1 MLFLVILIVPQ
12 SFAADFDN
20 STELTSDIPID
31 DEIEDIN
38 VDEEI
43 SQNSDNILSIN
54 QEDNVLSDSEAI
66 YVSTDGDD
74 YNNGDETSPYKT
86 LYRAINVAQDT
97 GVPNIYIKNGTYFES
112 GLEIQ
117 TSVKLIGIGEV
128 IIDAENTNRIFKV
141 NGQYNVEFY
150 NLTLINGNAPADEWD
165 YGDHSWEVIWYAAG
179 GAVDIKQAHVTME
192 NMKFINNSADDFGGA
207 INVDGNLFSI
217 KNSIFENNYAGV
229 HAGAIDI
236 EGNNS
241 IVDKCKFIANSA
253 GVGGAI
259 GCIGNAATIINSIF
273 ENNTVNGYEHG
284 GGAINIQN
292 GPYSN
297 DNNAH
302 LIKNNK
308 FINNDAVQQGGAINV
323 ENQQMNNAVDWT
335 VIEGNEFINNTS
347 FNGGAISAYYGDTLV
362 RDNLFVDNRAD
373 YGGAIASITTVD
385 STIYIV
391 GGLYLKNNT
400 IINCK
405 AAEIGN
411 AIFNRGYLGS
421 TLNITFVEG
430 KTVYNKGKAIDLNV
444 SVCDDVGNP
453 ISGSPLKITVGSK
466 DTINPSSDLI
476 EGIGSVHFVP
486 RENGTFVISGVYWSD
501 QLMNEVYNVVNGTL
515 IVENAT
521 PDYFGIIHVSELEGD
536 DDNTGSEDSPVK
548 TFRQAYLLAVREG
561 GSYNMVINKGTYVV
575 EGFTIEKSFNI
586 TGIDNPILDGKNQ
599 ATLLSLYGDANDEFH
614 IKGLTFK
621 NGVASP
627 SRDASIYEGGAIF
640 LKGGNLYLEDNV
652 FTSNSAKDY
661 GGAVYI
667 NKGMDSWGRMYD
679 AYAYI
684 TNCTFKNNEANYFGG
699 ALGLY
704 DSNVIVKNC
713 NFQSNRAKTGGA
725 ISIVNGMGNLT
736 VVNCSFKLNKA
747 SEFGGALDIAAIY
760 TRYFAKVYNSTFTLN
775 TANNGGAVNAEGS
788 TISNCIFMNNNAY
801 YGGAI
806 FSNTTFLG
814 EAITDKTIVEYSI
827 FDNNIADISGLDYYG
842 TSYLVNN
849 NFWGNNFNSLNGLKG
864 SNHIFF
870 VSDNDKLTWVNI
882 EIKGSENVTLGS
894 HEYLLK
900 FVFNNGNDLNGT
912 LPDYKVKLSNN
923 ILNNTLDVNEAII
936 SDNTCILHYN
946 ATAGGNDVLVVKNIN
961 NVLITAKD
969 IEIKGQ
975 TPDIDNDSS
984 VVVKKVTKL
993 TVPNKTIV
1001 VTSNNKKVT
1010 ILLADS
1016 EGNPIS
1022 NKIVNFKINGVSSSV
1037 KTNFKGEADIKLN
1050 LKVNT
1055 YKLTVKFEGDNN
1067 YKSVSKVATIKVI
1080 KEKTKLKVPKK
1091 TYKKSSK
1098 SKKVYITLKSASGKA
1113 LSKKKVTFKLNGK
1126 KYSAKTNS
1134 KGKAIVKVK
1143 LNVKKT
1149 YKYTVKF
1156 AGDSKF
1162 SPISKKARIKIK

>member
-1 MLFLVILIVPQ
+1 MLLLVIFIVPQ
-12 SFAADFDN
+12 TFAGDFDN
-20 STELTSDIPID
+20 STELTSDIHID
-31 DEIEDIN
+31 DEIESVN
-38 VDEEI
+38 VDEGI
-43 SQNSDNILSIN
+43 SQNND
-54 QEDNVLSDSEAI
+54 DNVLSDSEAV

-74 YNNGDETSPYKT
+74 YNNGDEASPYKT
-86 LYRAINVAQDT
+86 IYRAINVAQDT
-97 GVPNIYIKNGTYFES
+97 GTPNIYIKNGTYFES

-117 TSVKLIGIGEV
+117 TSVNLIGIGEV

-141 NGQYNVEFY
+141 NGQYNVGFY

-179 GAVDIKQAHVTME
+179 GAIDIKQAHVTME

-217 KNSIFENNYAGV
+217 KNSMFENNYAGV

-241 IVDKCKFIANSA
+241 IVDDCRFIGNSA

-347 FNGGAISAYYGDTLV
+347 FNGGAISAYYGDTFV
-362 RDNLFVDNRAD
+362 KNNLFVNNRAD

-385 STIYIV
+385 STVYIV

-400 IINCK
+400 IIDCK

-430 KTVYNKGKAIDLNV
+430 KTVYSKGNAVDLNV

-453 ISGSPLKITVGSK
+453 ISGSPLKITVGGK

-486 RENGTFVISGVYWSD
+486 RENGTFVISGVYWSNS
-501 QLMNEVYNVVNGTL
+501 LMNDIYNVVNGTL
-515 IVENAT
+515 VVENAT
-521 PDYFGIIHVSELEGD
+521 PDYFGIIYVSEFDGD

-548 TFRQAYLLAVREG
+548 TFRQGYMLAVREG
-561 GSYNMVINKGTYVV
+561 GSYNMVINKGNYVV
-575 EGFTIEKSFNI
+575 EGLTIEKSFNI
-586 TGIDNPILDGKNQ
+586 TGIDNPVLDGKNQ
-599 ATLLSLYGDANDEFH
+599 ATLLSLYGSINDEFH

-640 LKGGNLYLEDNV
+640 LKGGKLYLEDSI
-652 FTSNSAKDY
+652 FTSNSARDY

-667 NKGMDSWGRMYD
+667 NKGMDSWGTMYD
-679 AYAYI
+679 AYGYI
-684 TNCTFKNNEANYFGG
+684 TNCTFTNNEADYFGG

-736 VVNCSFKLNKA
+736 VVNCSFESNKA

-814 EAITDKTIVEYSI
+814 EAITDKTTVEYSI
-827 FDNNIADISGLDYYG
+827 FDGNLADISGMDYYG

-849 NFWGNNFNSLNGLKG
+849 NFWGNNFNSLNDLKDT
-864 SNHIFF
+864 NHIFF
-870 VSDNDKLTWVNI
+870 VSGNDKLTWVNI
-882 EIKGSENVTLGS
+882 EMNGPDNISIGSC
-894 HEYLLK
+894 EYLLK
-900 FVFNNGNDLNGT
+900 FVFNDGNDLNDVM
-912 LPDYKVKLSNN
+912 PEYNVKLSNN
-923 ILNNTLDVNEAII
+923 IPANTFDSNEAVI
-936 SDNTCILHYN
+936 SVNAGIFHYN
-946 ATAGGNDVLVVKNIN
+946 ATAGGNDVLAVKNTN
-961 NVLITAKD
+961 NVLITSKN
-969 IEIKGQ
+969 IEITGQ
-975 TPDIDNDSS
+975 TPDIDNGSS
-984 VVVKKVTKL
+984 VVVKKVAKL
-993 TVPNKTIV
+993 NVPNKTIV
-1001 VTSNNKKVT
+1001 VTSKNKKVT
-1010 ILLADS
+1010 VILTDG
-1016 EGNPIS
+1016 EGKPIS
-1022 NKIVNFKINGVSSSV
+1022 NKIVKFKINGVSSSV
-1037 KTNFKGEADIKLN
+1037 KTDSKGKADIKFN
-1050 LKVNT
+1050 LKVKT
-1055 YKLTVKFEGDNN
+1055 YKLTVSFEGDSN
-1067 YKSVSKVATIKVI
+1067 YNSVSKVATLKII

-1126 KYSAKTNS
+1126 KYSARTNS
-1134 KGKAIVKVK
+1134 KGKATVKVK
-1143 LNVKKT
+1143 LSAKKT
-1149 YKYTVKF
+1149 YKFTVKF

-1162 SPISKKARIKIK
+1162 SPVSKKASIKIK